1 MKVARL
7 ATFGVIG
14 AVLAGV
20 AFACASGRG
29 AAVTPLRPQEVDG
42 SAGSEDSGGSPAAA
56 VLESETKVLA
66 ELGFAPW
73 NRAAM
78 TLATRMEEADGGA
91 GGGAPPQSRARAP
104 LGMRPEGGCLR
115 VVVVSDA
122 RVSVR
127 ILVGTGV
134 GDVERAAGQ
143 SVPGRAASLGPICGR
158 ANDTAAV
165 EVTGTLGANVSITT
179 YSLK

>member
-7 ATFGVIG
+7 ATFVLIG
-14 AVLAGV
+14 ALLAGV
-20 AFACASGRG
+20 AFACGAGRG
-29 AAVTPLRPQEVDG
+29 AAVSPSRPQDVDG
-42 SAGSEDSGGSPAAA
+42 SPGNEDSGGSPASA
-56 VLESETKVLA
+56 VLESETKALA

-78 TLATRMEEADGGA
+78 TLATRLEERDGGA
-91 GGGAPPQSRARAP
+91 SSGLPQARARAP
-104 LGMRPEGGCLR
+104 LAMRPEGGCLR

-127 ILVGTGV
+127 ILVGTDV

-158 ANDTAAV
+158 ANDTAAA
-165 EVTGTLGANVSITT
+165 EMTGTLGANVSIVT